1 MNKLI
6 LGRYFPGNSFLH
18 RIDPRAKLLAALYY
32 IGLLFFVDHLVG
44 FIWMI
49 GFTLLVIKF
58 SGVSLSIYIKGIKPL
73 IWLILM
79 SVFFRVIFTAG
90 GTIYFSKGP
99 FAISSYGLL
108 LGFFSFNRFILIII
122 VSTALT
128 LTTKPIDL
136 TDAIDA
142 LLKPLRLLGIS
153 TAEFS
158 LMLSIS
164 LRFIPNLL
172 DETQKVLDAQRAR
185 GVVFGEGNLLEQM
198 KKIVPLII
206 PLFSSSLKRA
216 EEMADV
222 LEVRGYQ
229 PSKKRSSF
237 RQLSWRFHD
246 TASLLIM
253 GILTIGVII
262 LNQYPIIEQWLL

>member
-6 LGRYFPGNSFLH
+6 LGRYFPGNSLIH
-18 RIDPRAKLLAALYY
+18 QLDPRAKLCLAIYFIA
-32 IGLLFFVDHLVG
+32 LLFFVNSIVG
-44 FIWMI
+44 YLLMI
-49 GFTLLVIKF
+49 GFVFCVIKLT
-58 SGVSLSIYIKGIKPL
+58 GVSVRIYLRGIRPL

-79 SVFFRVIFTAG
+79 AVFFRVIFTAG
-90 GTIYFSKGP
+90 GTIFVSKGP
-99 FAISSYGLL
+99 IAISSYGLL
-108 LGFFSFNRFILIII
+108 LGFYTFNRFVLIILI
-122 VSTALT
+122 STVLT
-128 LTTKPIDL
+128 LTTKPVDL

-142 LLKPLRLLGIS
+142 LLKPLRLIGIS
-153 TAEFS
+153 TSEFS

-185 GVVFGEGNLLEQM
+185 GVEFGEGRLTEQM

-229 PSKKRSSF
+229 PGQKRSSF
-237 RQLSWRFHD
+237 RRLSWQMRD
-246 TASLLIM
+246 TISLVLM
-253 GILTIGVII
+253 GCLTIGVVV
-262 LNQYPIIEQWLL
+262 LNQLTLFERWIY